1 MYKVAVLTLFPDMFP
16 GILDHSIT
24 GRAKSNGLW
33 DLKVYD
39 IRQFAKDTHKT
50 ADDVVYG
57 GGAGML
63 MKPDL
68 VADTIK
74 LAKQD
79 MPEAKVVY
87 LTPTG
92 TPLNQEK
99 AIELANFE
107 GGVILLCGHYEGID
121 QRVIDLYVDYEVS
134 IGDYVLTGGEVAVF
148 PLVDSILRNV
158 PGVLGNSATLHEESF
173 DNDLLEYPHYTRP
186 AVFEGLEVP
195 EVLRSGHHGK
205 IAEWRL
211 EKAIE
216 KTKKVR
222 PDLYQK
228 YLEKQNKEK

>member
-16 GILDHSIT
+16 GILAHSIT
-24 GRAKSNGLW
+24 GRAMNSGVW
-33 DLKVYD
+33 DLKTYD
-39 IRQFAKDTHKT
+39 IRQFAKDNHKT

-63 MKPDL
+63 MKPEL

-79 MPEAKVVY
+79 MPNAKVIF
-87 LTPTG
+87 LTPGG
-92 TPLNQEK
+92 TPFNQEK
-99 AIELANFE
+99 SIELANLE
-107 GGVILLCGHYEGID
+107 DGIILLCGHYEGID
-121 QRVIDLYVDYEVS
+121 QRVIDLYVDYEIS

-148 PLVDSILRNV
+148 PMLDAILRHV

-173 DNDLLEYPHYTRP
+173 DNNLLEYPHYTRP
-186 AVFEGLEVP
+186 AVFEGVEVP
-195 EVLRSGHHGK
+195 EVLRSGHHGN
-205 IAEWRL
+205 IAKWRL
-211 EKAIE
+211 EQAIE

-228 YLEKQNKEK
+228 YLQENKKD